1 MVTIVTIK
9 KGFYKGLQT
18 VWVLV
23 KVIIPIYIIVSIL
36 SKTPVLGFLA
46 NLTKPIM
53 NLVGLPGEAATAIV
67 IGNLLN
73 IYAAIGAMG
82 ALNLNTKEITTIAL
96 MILISHSLFVETAI
110 IKKTGIKVTSLV
122 LIRIFGSIIAG
133 MALNWGWPE

>member
-23 KVIIPIYIIVSIL
+23 KAIIPIYIIVSIL

-122 LIRIFGSIIAG
+122 LIRILGSIIAG